1 MLRENGT
8 TRLNVVSRSAGPVD
22 PFLQAVQEAAADDFS
37 VLGEIGRGAD
47 GVIIYLARENASQR
61 LVALRLQRE
70 GAMADEYGLELVR
83 HLDNSMP
90 APDSKCFKC
99 GASVTGWARFCSSC
113 GSDLSGSAPASD
125 DATERALMLEAV
137 KEAVAGQY
145 DVLGEMSRNE
155 GGGAVYFARDPAT
168 NKIVALRLQR
178 EGASDEFSL
187 GLTTALKPIARSL
200 GVKSGATQ
208 ALSGMKRPP
217 ARPPAA
223 TSSPN
228 TPAAPR
234 ARPGPPPPPPSGKRK
249 SPAPAFIVGGI
260 ALLAIIAAIV
270 LFTLPRTETQVPLPA
285 PDTVAT
291 AVETPSAATD
301 TQPITAAVPDTPSR
315 PSAEPVTPAK
325 AGASDRAAEPSKPAT
340 VRIGSLPS
348 GAVLQVDGKPQRGST
363 LSLSAGTHQLAIS
376 APGYESHSETLRLRA
391 GETIAWSPSLTRTQ
405 APQPAAPTKPATP
418 PASACATDVKAED
431 WKNAFHSCM
440 TEALAGRTAAKR
452 DLAMLYMKGRGTP
465 RNEQS
470 GAAYYELAANEGDK
484 TSMLAIADA
493 YEHGDG
499 VKKDEAKALS
509 WYTKAAN
516 AGVMDA
522 QSKLGEVYEKGRLG
536 VKKDKSAA
544 LGWYR
549 KAAAQGDKDAADKA
563 EDLAKDLAK

>member
-8 TRLNVVSRSAGPVD
+8 TRLNVVSRGPGPVD
-22 PFLQAVQEAAADDFS
+22 PFLQAVQEAAADDFT

-47 GVIIYLARENASQR
+47 GVIIYLARENASRR

-99 GASVTGWARFCSSC
+99 GSSVTGWARFCSAC
-113 GSDLSGSAPASD
+113 GADLSGAAPASE

-178 EGASDEFSL
+178 EGTSDEFSL

-217 ARPPAA
+217 AKAPSARTPAASPPAAPARPPA
-223 TSSPN
+223 
-228 TPAAPR
+228 
-234 ARPGPPPPPPSGKRK
+234 PPPPPSARRK
-249 SPAPAFIVGGI
+249 SPAPTFIVGGI

-301 TQPITAAVPDTPSR
+301 TQPITAAVSDTPSK
-315 PSAEPVTPAK
+315 PAAEPVTPAK
-325 AGASDRAAEPSKPAT
+325 AGASRRTAEPSKPAT
-340 VRIGSLPS
+340 VRIGSLPG
-348 GAVLQVDGKPQRGST
+348 GAVLRVDGKTQSGST
-363 LSLSAGTHQLAIS
+363 LSLSAGSHELAIS
-376 APGYESHSETLRLRA
+376 APGYETHSETLQLRP
-391 GETIAWSPSLTRTQ
+391 GETIAWSPSLTHS
-405 APQPAAPTKPATP
+405 APAKPAAPTTPTATS
-418 PASACATDVKAED
+418 SACATDVKGED
-431 WKNAFHSCM
+431 WKAAFNSCM
-440 TEALAGRTAAKR
+440 SEAIAGRTPAKR
-452 DLAMLYMKGRGTP
+452 ELAMLYMRGRGTP
-465 RNEQS
+465 KNEQS
-470 GAAYYELAANEGDK
+470 GAKWYEVAANEGDR

-499 VKKDEAKALS
+499 VKKSDAKALS

-516 AGVMDA
+516 AGVAEA
-522 QSKLGEVYEKGRLG
+522 QSKLGEAYEKGRLG
-536 VKKDKSAA
+536 VKKDKNTA
-544 LGWYR
+544 LDWYR
-549 KAAAQGDKDAADKA
+549 KAAAQGDKDAASKA
-563 EDLAKDLAK
+563 EDLAKDLSK

>member
-8 TRLNVVSRSAGPVD
+8 TRLNVVSRSAGPAD

-155 GGGAVYFARDPAT
+155 GGGAVYFARDPGT
-168 NKIVALRLQR
+168 SKIVALRLQR

-223 TSSPN
+223 PSSTG

-249 SPAPAFIVGGI
+249 SPTPAFIVGGV

-285 PDTVAT
+285 PDTAAATPAT
-291 AVETPSAATD
+291 AASN
-301 TQPITAAVPDTPSR
+301 PDS
-315 PSAEPVTPAK
+315 EPVAAAIADT
-325 AGASDRAAEPSKPAT
+325 SSRRAAEPPSGRATEPSRPAT
-340 VRIGSLPS
+340 IRIGALPS
-348 GAVLQVDGKPQRGST
+348 GAVLRVDGKQQRGRT
-363 LSLSAGTHQLAIS
+363 LSLSAGTHELAIS

-391 GETIAWSPSLTRTQ
+391 GETVAWSPSLARAE
-405 APQPAAPTKPATP
+405 APKPAP
-418 PASACATDVKAED
+418 PAKPSAPPPSACATDVKAED
-431 WKNAFHSCM
+431 WGKAFHSCM
-440 TEALAGRTAAKR
+440 TEAVAGQAAAR
-452 DLAMLYMKGRGTP
+452 RNLAMLYMKGRGTP

-470 GAAYYELAANEGDK
+470 GAAYYELAANQGDK
-484 TSMLAIADA
+484 VSMLATADA

-509 WYTKAAN
+509 WYTRAAS
-516 AGVMDA
+516 AGVMEA

>member
-1 MLRENGT
+1 
-8 TRLNVVSRSAGPVD
+8 
-22 PFLQAVQEAAADDFS
+22 
-37 VLGEIGRGAD
+37 
-47 GVIIYLARENASQR
+47 
-61 LVALRLQRE
+61 
-70 GAMADEYGLELVR
+70 MADEYGLELVR

-223 TSSPN
+223 PSSPG

-249 SPAPAFIVGGI
+249 SPTPAFIVGGV

-291 AVETPSAATD
+291 AAETPSAATD
-301 TQPITAAVPDTPSR
+301 TQPITAAVSDTASKP
-315 PSAEPVTPAK
+315 AADPVTPAK

-340 VRIGSLPS
+340 VRIGALPS
-348 GAVLQVDGKPQRGST
+348 GAVLRVDGKQQRGST
-363 LSLSAGTHQLAIS
+363 LSLSAGTHELAIS
-376 APGYESHSETLRLRA
+376 APGYQSHSETLRLRA
-391 GETIAWSPSLTRTQ
+391 GETVAWSPSLTRAE
-405 APQPAAPTKPATP
+405 APKPAAPAKPAAP
-418 PASACATDVKAED
+418 PPSACATDVKAED
-431 WKNAFHSCM
+431 WDKAFHSCM
-440 TEALAGRTAAKR
+440 TEALAGRTVAKR
-452 DLAMLYMKGRGTP
+452 DLAMLYMEGRGTP

-470 GAAYYELAANEGDK
+470 GAFYYESAANEGDK
-484 TSMLAIADA
+484 ASMLAIADA

-516 AGVMDA
+516 AGVMEA
-522 QSKLGEVYEKGRLG
+522 QGKLGEVYEKGRLG
-536 VKKDKSAA
+536 VKKDKSTA